1 MSDLPPDEP
10 ASEDL
15 DLGVA
20 PEHVHPLF
28 GKTDFE
34 RWHHPRKQQI
44 RIEQWCAPVKAL
56 IRERGMPAG
65 STFSYLTL
73 PGDEMLD
80 IRALNGVCAD
90 QNVQLKYLGFN
101 SVGSGTPRQAELNL
115 SQSEVRDLPGVNRFS
130 TVLEER
136 LEAISRPESTARR
149 QMKQFGPFDA
159 INIDL
164 CGPLTERDIE
174 DNRGSLLGV
183 LGELLDT
190 QMTTTSPWLLFI
202 TTMAQPT
209 LITDRNL
216 SGFQSAIDANVSASP
231 EFAAELA
238 HCISGSAESLG
249 TRMEATWSQ
258 QDPDFLRLFSAG
270 LGKWLLHLLGQSA
283 PQRQLSLLSS
293 YYYQV
298 GPDGPDMLSL
308 VFRCETAPQTVSDQH
323 GILLPGPVAAPVS
336 EVELG
341 IDLARVLQG
350 SSDLD
355 LLLAENQELAEKRL
369 KQAKTLLET
378 ARFSADAYEAW
389 GREELRK
396 KRVALGLEQVDA

>member
-1 MSDLPPDEP
+1 
-10 ASEDL
+10 
-15 DLGVA
+15 
-20 PEHVHPLF
+20 
-28 GKTDFE
+28 
-34 RWHHPRKQQI
+34 
-44 RIEQWCAPVKAL
+44 
-56 IRERGMPAG
+56 
-65 STFSYLTL
+65 
-73 PGDEMLD
+73 
-80 IRALNGVCAD
+80 
-90 QNVQLKYLGFN
+90 
-101 SVGSGTPRQAELNL
+101 
-115 SQSEVRDLPGVNRFS
+115 
-130 TVLEER
+130 
-136 LEAISRPESTARR
+136 
-149 QMKQFGPFDA
+149 
-159 INIDL
+159 
-164 CGPLTERDIE
+164 
-174 DNRGSLLGV
+174 
-183 LGELLDT
+183 
-190 QMTTTSPWLLFI
+190 
-202 TTMAQPT
+202 
-209 LITDRNL
+209 
-216 SGFQSAIDANVSASP
+216 
-231 EFAAELA
+231 
-238 HCISGSAESLG
+238 
-249 TRMEATWSQ
+249 MEATWSQ